1 MRSKL
6 SLVLLLFTSVIT
18 VLGWLVL
25 TLMQPVFKIEVFLS
39 IPIFLALVEGGVIL
53 CLNKYLNGTD
63 RSKDVF
69 LILVK
74 VIKIGLSLVFA
85 VVGVKIMNW
94 NNLFLLVFLIYYLFY
109 IVFESWMFIKCNKE
123 IKHKTVNHE

>member
-1 MRSKL
+1 MRAKL
-6 SLVLLLFTSVIT
+6 SLVLVLFTFVIT

-25 TLMQPVFKIEVFLS
+25 SLIYPDFQVGLFLS
-39 IPIFLALVEGGVIL
+39 IPLFFGLIEGVVIL
-53 CLNKYLNGTD
+53 SLNKYINGEG

-69 LILVK
+69 LVVVK
-74 VIKIGLSLVFA
+74 VVKLVLSIALAIVGL
-85 VVGVKIMNW
+85 KIMNW
-94 NNLFLLVFLIYYLFY
+94 SNLFLLVFLIYYLFY